1 MVEEFDINFW
11 MVDKNVSNDK
21 NGGLWIAMMW
31 IAQWL
36 FLLKVATINSALEF
50 VMDSSIIVLSYN
62 NIVPWHP

>member
-1 MVEEFDINFW
+1 
-11 MVDKNVSNDK
+11 
-21 NGGLWIAMMW
+21 MMW

-62 NIVPWHP
+62 NIVPWLP